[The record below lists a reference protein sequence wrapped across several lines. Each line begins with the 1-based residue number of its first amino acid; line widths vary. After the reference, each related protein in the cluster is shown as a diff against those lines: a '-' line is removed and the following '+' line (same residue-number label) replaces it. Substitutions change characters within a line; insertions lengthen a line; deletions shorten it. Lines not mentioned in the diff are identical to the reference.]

1 MTHWQGVDPAARR
14 MLWDL
19 LTKAK
24 RDRTILISSHFMDE
38 ADILGDRVA
47 IMSDGELRAVGS
59 SFYLKK

>member
-1 MTHWQGVDPAARR
+1 

-59 SFYLKK
+59 SFYLKKKYGEY